1 MIKLEHAIDRCFDKC
16 NLDGP
21 DCDIFKRMYQY
32 KAIRDLPGDEFDAV
46 YDDLAKR
53 LGFMGR

>member
-1 MIKLEHAIDRCFDKC
+1 MITLEHAIDRCFDKC

-32 KAIRDLPGDEFDAV
+32 KAIRDLPDAEFDAV
-46 YDDLAKR
+46 YDDLAER
-53 LGFMGR
+53 LGFMRR